1 MHLFFVDKDLV
12 VTKRLDRGY
21 LMQYSDGVDM
31 VFFAMDG
38 ADAYQPKNQTAHLYG
53 QTLDTKKSQILM
65 MDWTSF
71 EYGGKKLWGWCT
83 TIPSTFTQVAGTLY
97 LNCVV
102 TEITNLDTNEGVE
115 HIISTCELTVNE
127 SGGESAWTDAIN
139 YAQWK
144 ELISYFINT
153 YRFEDYVTLATA
165 QTISGVKTFTAPIRV
180 KIGSTTTFYNVTGIT
195 KSNVGTYTFP
205 TKSGTL
211 ALVSDVNSA
220 LNTAKS
226 YSNTLYAKCVTLSD
240 AQTITG
246 EKTFENDIKIND
258 TNTTLILKT
267 NGIQTGDNVF
277 TFPVKEAGE
286 YVFALT
292 ADVTSCLETAEKYA
306 DEKVSA
312 EASSRETG
320 DTNTLTE
327 AKKYTDEQIAGIDHS
342 KYVTTNTAQTI
353 SGTKTFT
360 APIQMSGS
368 NNIRFFGSNTGI
380 VDERGSRIAGWLKD
394 TTSTYWVA
402 VGNSS
407 SKLQFLGTATRPIY
421 NGTDMA
427 LSSDIHVTAENYYI

>member
-115 HIISTCELTVNE
+115 HVISTCELTVNE

-144 ELISYFINT
+144 ELISYFINSNMW
-153 YRFEDYVTLATA
+153 EDYVTLATD
-165 QTISGVKTFTAPIRV
+165 QTITGYKTFANEIKVTA
-180 KIGSTTTFYNVTGIT
+180 GGYN
-195 KSNVGTYTFP
+195 TYYTSGYINKDDDVFWFP
-205 TKSGTL
+205 ERDGTL
-211 ALVSDVNSA
+211 AITKDVSESLA
-220 LNTAKS
+220 TAKA
-226 YSNTLYAKCVTLSD
+226 YSLSLYNKCVTLSD

-353 SGTKTFT
+353 SGTKTFE

-394 TTSTYWVA
+394 TTSTYWVV

>member
-1 MHLFFVDKDLV
+1 MHLFFVGKDLV

-153 YRFEDYVTLATA
+153 YRFEDYVTLATD
-165 QTISGVKTFTAPIRV
+165 QTITGYKTFANEIKV
-180 KIGSTTTFYNVTGIT
+180 TTGGYN
-195 KSNVGTYTFP
+195 TYYTSGYINKDDDVFWFP
-205 TKSGTL
+205 ERDGTL
-211 ALVSDVNSA
+211 AITKDVSESLA
-220 LNTAKS
+220 TAKA
-226 YSNTLYAKCVTLSD
+226 YSLSLYNKCVTLSD

-353 SGTKTFT
+353 SGTKTFE
-360 APIQMSGS
+360 APIQMASS

-380 VDERGSRIAGWLKD
+380 IDERGSRIAGWLKD

-427 LSSDIHVTAENYYI
+427 LTSDIHVTAENYYI